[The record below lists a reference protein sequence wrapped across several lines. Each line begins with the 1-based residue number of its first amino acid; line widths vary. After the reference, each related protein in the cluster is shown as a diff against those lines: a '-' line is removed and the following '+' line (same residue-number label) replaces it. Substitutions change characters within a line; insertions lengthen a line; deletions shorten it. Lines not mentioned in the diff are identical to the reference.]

1 MKTLQR
7 FAYCFILLTVVFAC
21 KKEKT
26 EEIAPAN
33 PPTPYHIRMTD
44 APAAYLA
51 VNIDL
56 QAVEVTGSG
65 STVMLNVTPGI
76 YNLLHFSNGLD
87 TLIATGSLTM
97 SSVEQIRLILGANNT
112 IVTSTGTYPLK
123 TPSAQQS
130 GLKLNVHHTLQPGVD
145 YYVLL
150 DFDAAQSIVE
160 NGNGDYS
167 LKPVIRTIETALSG
181 SVKGKI
187 SQPGVAATVTA
198 TSGAAS
204 YSSVVNANGDFVI
217 SGLPPGSYVLTVTPV
232 LPYATVNLT
241 NVNVTVGASTN
252 VGVVVI

>member
-7 FAYCFILLTVVFAC
+7 FAYCFILLAAAVSC
-21 KKEKT
+21 KKEKEVT
-26 EEIAPAN
+26 PAD

-97 SSVEQIRLILGANNT
+97 SRVEQIRLILGTNNT

-130 GLKLNVHHTLQPGVD
+130 GLKLNVHHNLQPGVD

-167 LKPVIRTIETALSG
+167 LKPVIRTVETALSG
-181 SVKGKI
+181 SIRGKI

-198 TSGAAS
+198 TSGVAS

-217 SGLPPGSYVLTVTPV
+217 AGLPAGSYTLTVTPV
-232 LPYATVNLT
+232 LPYATVSLP

-252 VGVVVI
+252 VGVIVI

>member
-1 MKTLQR
+1 M
-7 FAYCFILLTVVFAC
+7 
-21 KKEKT
+21 
-26 EEIAPAN
+26 N

-56 QAVEVTGSG
+56 QAVEVKGSG
-65 STVMLNVTPGI
+65 AAVMLNVTPGI
-76 YNLLHFSNGLD
+76 YNLLNFSNGLD
-87 TLIATGSLTM
+87 TLIATGALTM
-97 SSVEQIRLILGANNT
+97 SRVEQIRLILGPNNT

-130 GLKLNVHHTLQPGVD
+130 GLKLNVHHDLLPGVD

-167 LKPVIRTIETALSG
+167 LKPVIRTIETTLSG
-181 SVKGKI
+181 SIRGKL

-198 TSGAAS
+198 TSGSAS
-204 YSSVVNANGDFVI
+204 YSSVVNSNGDFI
-217 SGLPPGSYVLTVTPV
+217 IAGLPAGSYTVTVTPV
-232 LPYATVNLT
+232 LPYSTVSVS
-241 NVNVTVGASTN
+241 NVVVTVGASTN
-252 VGVVVI
+252 VGIITI

>member
-1 MKTLQR
+1 MKTLKH
-7 FAYCFILLTVVFAC
+7 FACYFTLLIAAFAC
-21 KKEKT
+21 KKEKEDIT
-26 EEIAPAN
+26 PVS

-65 STVMLNVTPGI
+65 RTVMLNVTPGI
-76 YNLLHFSNGLD
+76 YNLLNFSNGLD
-87 TLIATGSLTM
+87 TLIATGALTM
-97 SSVEQIRLILGANNT
+97 TSVEQIRLILGNNNT

-167 LKPVIRTIETALSG
+167 LKPVIRTIESALSG
-181 SVKGKI
+181 SIRGKI

-198 TSGAAS
+198 SSGSAS

-217 SGLPPGSYVLTVTPV
+217 AGLPAGSYTITVTPV
-232 LPYATVNLT
+232 LPYAPVSVA
-241 NVNVTVGASTN
+241 NVTVTVGASTN
-252 VGVVVI
+252 VGIIVI

>member
-1 MKTLQR
+1 MKTLKH
-7 FAYCFILLTVVFAC
+7 FTYSFILLTVLFGC

-26 EEIAPAN
+26 EEISPAS

-87 TLIATGSLTM
+87 TLIATGALTM
-97 SSVEQIRLILGANNT
+97 SKVEQIRLILGTNNT

-130 GLKLNVHHTLQPGVD
+130 GLKLNVHHNLQPGVD

-160 NGNGDYS
+160 NGNGDYI

-181 SVKGKI
+181 SIRGKI
-187 SQPGVAATVTA
+187 SLPGVAATVTA
-198 TSGAAS
+198 SSGTAS
-204 YSSVVNANGDFVI
+204 YSSVVNANGDFII
-217 SGLPPGSYVLTVTPV
+217 SGLPAGSYSLTVTPV
-232 LPYATVNLT
+232 LPYATVSLS
-241 NVNVTVGASTN
+241 NVNVSVGTSTN
-252 VGVVVI
+252 VGIIVI

>member
-7 FAYCFILLTVVFAC
+7 FAYCLILLTTVFAC
-21 KKEKT
+21 KKEK
-26 EEIAPAN
+26 EASPAN

-87 TLIATGSLTM
+87 TLIATGSLSM
-97 SSVEQIRLILGANNT
+97 SRVEQIRLILGTNNT

-130 GLKLNVHHTLQPGVD
+130 GLKLNVHHNLQPGVD

-167 LKPVIRTIETALSG
+167 LKPVIRTVETALSG
-181 SVKGKI
+181 SIKGRI

-217 SGLPPGSYVLTVTPV
+217 AGLPAGSYTLTVTPV
-232 LPYATVNLT
+232 LPYAPVSLT
-241 NVNVTVGASTN
+241 NVNVVVGSSTN
-252 VGVVVI
+252 VGIIVI

>member
-1 MKTLQR
+1 MRTLKH
-7 FAYCFILLTVVFAC
+7 FTCYFILLMVAFAC
-21 KKEKT
+21 KKEKQDET
-26 EEIAPAN
+26 PPLN
-33 PPTPYHIRMTD
+33 PTPYHIRMTD

-56 QAVEVTGSG
+56 QAVEVTGNG

-76 YNLLHFSNGLD
+76 YNLLNFSNGLD

-97 SSVEQIRLILGANNT
+97 TKVEQIRLILGSNNT

-167 LKPVIRTIETALSG
+167 LKPVIRTIESALSG
-181 SVKGKI
+181 SIRGKI

-198 TSGAAS
+198 SSGGAS
-204 YSSVVNANGDFVI
+204 YSTVVNANGDFVI
-217 SGLPPGSYVLTVTPV
+217 AGLPAGSYTITVTPV
-232 LPYATVNLT
+232 LPYVPVSVA
-241 NVNVTVGASTN
+241 NVNVSVGASTN
-252 VGVVVI
+252 VGIIVI

>member
-1 MKTLQR
+1 MKTLQHV
-7 FAYCFILLTVVFAC
+7 AYCIILLTTVLAC

-26 EEIAPAN
+26 DDLSPAS

-65 STVMLNVTPGI
+65 STVALNVTPGI

-87 TLIATGSLTM
+87 TLIATGALTM
-97 SSVEQIRLILGANNT
+97 SKVEQIRLILGPNNT

-167 LKPVIRTIETALSG
+167 LKPVIRTIETALTG
-181 SVKGKI
+181 SIRGKI

-198 TSGAAS
+198 STGAAS

-217 SGLPPGSYVLTVTPV
+217 SGLPAGSYSLTVTPV
-232 LPYATVNLT
+232 LPYATVSLT
-241 NVNVTVGASTN
+241 NVAVAVGASTN
-252 VGVVVI
+252 VGIIVI